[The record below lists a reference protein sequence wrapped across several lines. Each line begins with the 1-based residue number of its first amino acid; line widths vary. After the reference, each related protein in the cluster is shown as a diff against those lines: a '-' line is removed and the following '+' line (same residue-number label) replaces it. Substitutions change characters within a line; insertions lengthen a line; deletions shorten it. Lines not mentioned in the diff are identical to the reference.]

1 VFHVELR
8 QFPHIARAFNL
19 TAEDV
24 QRRFVG
30 PWARQETLELDEH
43 RFSPEKA
50 RLTIY
55 EGPHLRPDQ
64 IGMDRG
70 WANVTK
76 SGVDV
81 TERMMADAI
90 APRTSVAGL
99 KRQIES
105 LCATRMLGIPDVL
118 SLADESLPGRR
129 VSERVALAEQS
140 VWELLHQGRLRMVSA
155 GDTDDTLSSDLWQP
169 ILLSWESWSE
179 TEPTVLL
186 TAPET

>member
-1 VFHVELR
+1 VFHVQLR
-8 QFPHIARAFNL
+8 QFPHVARTFNL
-19 TAEDV
+19 TAEEV

-30 PWARQETLELDEH
+30 PWTRQEAIELNEY
-43 RFSPEKA
+43 RFSPEKG

-64 IGMDRG
+64 LGLDRG

-81 TERMMADAI
+81 TERVIADAI
-90 APRTSVAGL
+90 APRSSVAGL
-99 KRQIES
+99 KKEIES
-105 LCATRMLGIPDVL
+105 LCATRMLAISDVL
-118 SLADESLPGRR
+118 SLADETLPGRR
-129 VSERVALAEQS
+129 VSERVALAEQG

-155 GDTDDTLSSDLWQP
+155 GDPDDTLSSDLWQP

-186 TAPET
+186 TVPEP